1 MIFLI
6 ITLLFFCIFQVSNYL
21 LSQTNDQLRD
31 PEFLVDQYNQLVQ
44 KHNALIEKTRNL
56 IDEQNT
62 IPSPSFVED
71 SELREQLNEALAK
84 VDVLE
89 DKIDS
94 LKQQELKSESGKT
107 YLEDS
112 NSSCETAI
120 RNQSR

>member
-1 MIFLI
+1 M
-6 ITLLFFCIFQVSNYL
+6 
-21 LSQTNDQLRD
+21 
-31 PEFLVDQYNQLVQ
+31 Q

-56 IDEQNT
+56 IDEQNS
-62 IPSPSFVED
+62 IPTPSFVED

-107 YLEDS
+107 YLEDA
-112 NSSCETAI
+112 NSRLRRQLLEIKADEQDLI
-120 RNQSR
+120 QRNKGAYFEQ